1 MHLTHVQNT
10 THDQPQEGAMEVDN
24 LEQLSSRIIHDH
36 MRLYDNEE
44 MKEGDG
50 PRVIN
55 LLKPKSE
62 SLGKRR

>member
-1 MHLTHVQNT
+1 
-10 THDQPQEGAMEVDN
+10 MEIDN